1 MILPFCVYVLFSQ
14 KDNLLYIGYTS
25 NLTNRIETHNSG
37 GVISTASRRPLQ
49 LIFCEHYLFE
59 EDARRRELYFKTTMG
74 KKALKLMLTDT
85 LRKLG
90 YKGSLLDKDF
100 PIITD

>member
-1 MILPFCVYVLFSQ
+1 
-14 KDNLLYIGYTS
+14 
-25 NLTNRIETHNSG
+25 
-37 GVISTASRRPLQ
+37 
-49 LIFCEHYLFE
+49 
-59 EDARRRELYFKTTMG
+59 MG